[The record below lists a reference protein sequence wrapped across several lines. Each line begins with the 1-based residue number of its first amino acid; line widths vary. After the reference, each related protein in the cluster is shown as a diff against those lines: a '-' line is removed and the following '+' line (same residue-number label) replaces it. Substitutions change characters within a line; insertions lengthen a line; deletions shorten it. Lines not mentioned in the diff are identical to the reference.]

1 MRLLLAEDEKSLSK
15 AINAILEKN
24 NFSVDVVYDGKEAL
38 EFLKCENYDGVILD
52 IMMPKID
59 GISVLKEM
67 RKSGNHTPVLILTA
81 KSEVEDKVTG
91 LDSGANDYLTTAS
104 LF

>member
-38 EFLKCENYDGVILD
+38 QFLKCEYYDGLQWLD
-52 IMMPKID
+52 DFQPKAN
-59 GISVLKEM
+59 VLPEVRNYLKRQR
-67 RKSGNHTPVLILTA
+67 RKRHSGSI
-81 KSEVEDKVTG
+81 
-91 LDSGANDYLTTAS
+91 
-104 LF
+104 

>member
-38 EFLKCENYDGVILD
+38 EFLKCENYDGVIFRHYD
-52 IMMPKID
+52 
-59 GISVLKEM
+59 
-67 RKSGNHTPVLILTA
+67 A
-81 KSEVEDKVTG
+81 KNRRHFRFKGD
-91 LDSGANDYLTTAS
+91 A
-104 LF
+104 

>member
-38 EFLKCENYDGVILD
+38 QFLKCRKLRRSNFRHYD
-52 IMMPKID
+52 
-59 GISVLKEM
+59 
-67 RKSGNHTPVLILTA
+67 A
-81 KSEVEDKVTG
+81 KNRRHCRFKRD
-91 LDSGANDYLTTAS
+91 A
-104 LF
+104 

>member
-38 EFLKCENYDGVILD
+38 EFLK
-52 IMMPKID
+52 
-59 GISVLKEM
+59 
-67 RKSGNHTPVLILTA
+67 
-81 KSEVEDKVTG
+81 
-91 LDSGANDYLTTAS
+91 
-104 LF
+104 